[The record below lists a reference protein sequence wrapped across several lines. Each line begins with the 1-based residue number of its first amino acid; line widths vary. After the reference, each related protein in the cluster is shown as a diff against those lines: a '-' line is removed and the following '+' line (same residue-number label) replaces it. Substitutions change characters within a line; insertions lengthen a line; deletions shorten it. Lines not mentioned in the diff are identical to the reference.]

1 MSLNIGPIHGGAFA
15 QSTQPFTSTVHDY
28 HSIFNVWIVILTAIF
43 FFVVLSWYNVFLSL
57 WSKIARQRELTDK
70 ELQDLNGEILV
81 TFIYAIFWTLLG
93 ILVYYILDRS
103 EKLGSGDDEAES
115 EHPLL
120 RGEVDAL
127 ATINSFG
134 A

>member
-1 MSLNIGPIHGGAFA
+1 MSANIGGIHGGIFG
-15 QSTQPFTSTVHDY
+15 QSAHPFTSTVHDY

-57 WSKIARQRELTDK
+57 WSKIARQRDLTDK

-81 TFIYAIFWTLLG
+81 TFIYAVFWTLLG

-103 EKLGSGDDEAES
+103 EKLDSGDDEIES
-115 EHPLL
+115 EHPLI
-120 RGEVDAL
+120 RGEIDTL

-134 A
+134 V